1 LVGGEGRGGEKN
13 LFHRMEKI
21 VQEQEQGQQE
31 QRLQLSL
38 AGSSFNDLHHTIMEE
53 YREE

>member
-1 LVGGEGRGGEKN
+1 VGGEGRGGEKN

-38 AGSSFNDLHHTIMEE
+38 AGSSVNDLHHTIMEE